1 MSKNNYI
8 LAIDIGSTKV
18 CSFVANKDMSGSNS
32 KINIIGHS
40 SIPSV
45 GIRKGCVVNIEKAS
59 KVVRESV
66 KIATEMAGVK
76 INKATV
82 SISHAYSKGF
92 KSSAIKNIVDK
103 DIHTKDIRK
112 VIESAIANA
121 EIPKNYTPIQSVPY
135 NFKVDGHPN
144 IEDPNEMS
152 GSRIE
157 TDIYII
163 AAESSMVDNVKKVL
177 NEAGITVN
185 NFVLDVYASSISIL
199 ENEDRQYGNIIIDL
213 GGSVSSIA
221 INKYNSICYSDFVSM
236 GSLNI
241 TNDLSFMFKIGMGTA
256 ERIKLEYPSITP
268 IDDNEVIKVPDT
280 HNIRQQRV
288 IDIIYARIE
297 EIFKHLKIKLDN
309 NSSKGKITSDVILS
323 GGMSKIKGV
332 KELATTILEV
342 PVKIKTPKIENFPLL
357 EDELYSV
364 VHGLILYE
372 SDIFTKYEIGYN
384 THMKYEAP
392 KDIRDDVY
400 DRVKINDSNLD
411 KIEKDI
417 QKEEPTN
424 NLNLGLS
431 DADNKGFF
439 NKTLTWF
446 KNSF

>member
-1 MSKNNYI
+1 MSNNNYV

-18 CSFVANKDMSGSNS
+18 CAFVANKNMDNS
-32 KINIIGHS
+32 KVNIIGHS

-59 KVVRESV
+59 KVVKEAV
-66 KIATEMAGVK
+66 KIATEMAAVK

-82 SISHAYSKGF
+82 SISHSYSKGF
-92 KSSAIKNIVDK
+92 ESSAIKNIVNK
-103 DIHTKDIRK
+103 DIQTKDIRN

-121 EIPKNYTPIQSVPY
+121 EISKNYIPIQAVPY

-157 TDIYII
+157 TNIYII
-163 AAESSMVDNVKKVL
+163 AAESSMVDNIKKVL
-177 NEAGITVN
+177 QEAGITVN

-199 ENEDRQYGNIIIDL
+199 ENEDRQYGNIVIDL
-213 GGSVSSIA
+213 GGSVSSVA
-221 INKYNSICYSDFVSM
+221 INRYNSICYSDFITM

-241 TNDLSFMFKIGMGTA
+241 TNDLSYMFKTGMGTA
-256 ERIKLEYPSITP
+256 ERIKLAYPSIVP

-288 IDIIYARIE
+288 IDITYARIE
-297 EIFKHLKIKLDN
+297 EILRHLKPKLDTY
-309 NSSKGKITSDVILS
+309 SAKLKITSDVILS
-323 GGMSKIKGV
+323 GGMAKIKGI

-342 PVKIKTPKIENFPLL
+342 PVKIKTPKIEHFPLL

-364 VHGLILYE
+364 VHGLVLYE
-372 SDIFTKYEIGYN
+372 IDIFTKYEIGYN
-384 THMKYEAP
+384 THMKYIPPREIKDEIDNTP
-392 KDIRDDVY
+392 KVRDT
-400 DRVKINDSNLD
+400 NLD
-411 KIEKDI
+411 KL
-417 QKEEPTN
+417 EENIKQEEETN
-424 NLNLGLS
+424 NLSIGLS
-431 DADNKGFF
+431 DLDNKGFF
-439 NKTLTWF
+439 DKTITWF